1 MGLYSTF
8 VEKVHVLDRR
18 EMCWVE
24 RRRVFDVMRRT
35 NMAVA
40 QLQIT
45 YFDDAKGHECRFW
58 TLRFDRAA
66 MVHWCLVLQR
76 WKTGCTGPIFLNE
89 IESKLATK

>member
-35 NMAVA
+35 NMAVG

-45 YFDDAKGHECRFW
+45 YLLFFVRRSLRLISDRYGLDPDALIVG
-58 TLRFDRAA
+58 
-66 MVHWCLVLQR
+66 Q
-76 WKTGCTGPIFLNE
+76 
-89 IESKLATK
+89 

>member
-1 MGLYSTF
+1 VHALKTLTAISPLLATRTLLMGLYSTF

-35 NMAVA
+35 NMAVG

-45 YFDDAKGHECRFW
+45 YS
-58 TLRFDRAA
+58 
-66 MVHWCLVLQR
+66 
-76 WKTGCTGPIFLNE
+76 E
-89 IESKLATK
+89 IEILIK